1 MTMPVDPDTT
11 DGVPDLPSGTIPIQL
26 PPDQPEAAG
35 VGNVLLMVVP
45 MLGSMGVMVFMA
57 MSQASNPRMM
67 LMAGAMVVAML
78 TMVGF
83 NVYRQIG
90 GHRQKVSSLRREYL
104 AYLSQTRDTVR
115 TVAKKQRAYHRWHMP
130 DPASL
135 VLVAQEGS
143 RLWERRDGSPTT
155 MNVRM
160 GNTTQTLAMEL
171 EVPEL
176 PPLARPDVVCH
187 SAMNRFI
194 ETHAK
199 VEDLPFGT
207 PLGSFSHV
215 ELVGDMDASRAQ
227 LRSMLAHLAVFIPP
241 TALKIAVLCS
251 DAVRPEWEW
260 VKWLPHARSDEASDA
275 LGPSRMIVSSQ
286 ADLEDL
292 LGEDIINRPQFTPRT
307 EETEWPHVV
316 VVVDDMSLVPSSRL
330 TSFEGAAGVTV
341 MKVLNTWGP
350 LTSQTTVRM
359 MLHRDSS
366 GASAGAMEVILL
378 DQEAFMTVPDSMSV
392 VQAESVAR
400 RMTHW
405 SSEDGV
411 EASAPIGRSDPKR
424 SVDLMEL
431 LGIGD
436 IRDFDPDT
444 QWKRREG
451 RDRLRVPFAVTPEGV
466 PVVLDIKEAAQEGM
480 GPHGVLVGATGSGKS
495 EVLRTLVLAMAL
507 THSPEQL
514 NFVLVDFKG
523 GATFAGMSDLPH
535 VSAMISNLESELSL
549 VDRMQDAIR
558 GEMVRRQELLR
569 AAGNYANVTDYE
581 KERIA
586 GEHNYPALPALFIVL
601 DEFSELL
608 TAKPE
613 FLDLFIAVGRLGRS
627 MAIHLLLASQRL
639 EDGRLRGLESHL
651 SYRLGLKTFNVSES
665 KQLLGVPDAASLPPY
680 PGVGYLKTTGE
691 QMTRFRASY
700 VAAPPPPRRI
710 DPSLMNQA
718 GSAAAAI
725 RVLPFSSTPVIAL
738 EESSPVTAPIEI
750 NAPGDERWQGMSE
763 IDIAVERLRGK
774 GMPAHQVWL
783 PPLDK
788 SDTLDQLMPDLAPVP
803 GYGLVSEQW
812 RAKGGLR
819 FPLGT
824 VDVPLEQR
832 RDVLEL
838 DLSGAG
844 GHVCVLGGPLSGKST
859 TLRSMVSALSLIH
872 TPQEVQFFVLDLG
885 GGSFAS
891 MRRAPHVATVVTRDQ
906 PAIVERLLAEI
917 EAIIDDRERF
927 FRENGIESMQAYRQG
942 RARGQWDDGYGDV
955 FLVVDSWATMRAEF
969 EGIDQRIAGFLQRSL
984 SFGVHLMVATSRWHD
999 FRQQVQ
1005 EVIGTRLELR
1015 LGTPNESLVSRQV
1028 AELVPE
1034 GRAGRG
1040 ISSTGHHIL
1049 ICLPRIDGDQDPQ
1062 TLADGVTDMVDRIEA
1077 ALPAGHGPKLR
1088 LLPTRI
1094 AAEDVDVLRG
1104 GDGPG
1109 LVLGVEESRLEA
1121 LRLSDEAASMMCVFG
1136 ESRSGKTNFLR
1147 TVIRQVMRRFADSEA
1162 QIVVFD
1168 PRRRMLDHVP
1178 ANYLGAYGNLP
1189 EHLPELVATISGA
1202 LKKRLPTGQVTTEQL
1217 RNRSWWSGPE
1227 VWMLIDDYDVIPAQS
1242 SAALAELKPF
1252 IQQARDVGFNLVLA
1266 RRSGGASRAL
1276 YDPTIQAMMESGATV
1291 VMLSVDPDEGLTF
1304 GRVKGVKAEPG
1315 RAQVLTRDSG
1325 RIVAQIS
1332 WVDPHE
1338 GEMK

>member
-1 MTMPVDPDTT
+1 MTIQVDPDTT
-11 DGVPDLPSGTIPIQL
+11 EAVPELPSGTIPIQL

-57 MSQASNPRMM
+57 MSQSSNPRML

-83 NVYRQIG
+83 NVYRQVG
-90 GHRQKVSSLRREYL
+90 GQRQKVASLRREYL
-104 AYLSQTRDTVR
+104 AYLSQTRETVR
-115 TVAKKQRAYHRWHMP
+115 TVVKKQRAYHRWYMP
-130 DPASL
+130 EPSAL

-143 RLWERRDGSPTT
+143 RLWERNDGSPTAI
-155 MNVRM
+155 NVRM
-160 GNTTQTLAMEL
+160 GHTTQTLAMEL

-187 SAMNRFI
+187 SAMSRFVD
-194 ETHAK
+194 THAK
-199 VEDLPFGT
+199 VDDLPFGT
-207 PLGSFSHV
+207 PLGNFSHI
-215 ELVGDMDASRAQ
+215 ELVGDADCARAQ
-227 LRSMLAHLAVFIPP
+227 IRAMLAHLAVFVPP

-251 DAVRPEWEW
+251 EAQRPQWDW

-292 LGEDIINRPQFTPRT
+292 LGEEITNRPQFMPRT
-307 EETEWPHVV
+307 DETEWPHIV
-316 VVVDDMSLVPSSRL
+316 VVVDDVSLVPSSRL
-330 TSFEGAAGVTV
+330 TSFEGAMGVTI
-341 MKVLNTWGP
+341 MKVLTSWGA
-350 LTSQTTVRM
+350 LTSQSTVRM
-359 MLHRDSS
+359 MMHRDES
-366 GASAGAMEVILL
+366 GATPGAMEVILL
-378 DQEAFMTVPDSMSV
+378 DQDSFTTVPDTMSV
-392 VQAESVAR
+392 VEAESVAR

-405 SSEDGV
+405 SSEEGA
-411 EASAPIGRSDPKR
+411 ESTAPIGRSDPKR

-436 IRDFDPDT
+436 IRDFDPDK

-466 PVVLDIKEAAQEGM
+466 PVILDIKEAAQEGM

-523 GATFAGMSDLPH
+523 GATFAGMADLPH

-569 AAGNYANVTDYE
+569 AAGNYANVSDYE
-581 KERIA
+581 RARLE
-586 GEHNYPALPALFIVL
+586 GEHSYPALPALFLVL

-608 TAKPE
+608 AAKPE
-613 FLDLFIAVGRLGRS
+613 FLDLFVAVGRLGRS

-639 EDGRLRGLESHL
+639 EDGRLKGLESHL
-651 SYRLGLKTFNVSES
+651 SYRMGLKTFNASES

-680 PGVGYLKTTGE
+680 PGVGYLKTSGD

-725 RVLPFSSTPVIAL
+725 RILPFSSTPVIAL
-738 EESSPVTAPIEI
+738 EEPMPATGPIEI
-750 NAPGDERWQGMSE
+750 SAPGDERWKGLSE
-763 IDIAVERLRGK
+763 IEIAVERLRGK
-774 GMPAHQVWL
+774 GVPAHQVWL

-788 SDTLDQLMPDLAPVP
+788 PDTLDQLMPDLAPVE
-803 GYGLVSEQW
+803 GLGLISWQW
-812 RAKGGLR
+812 RSKGPLR

-832 RDVLEL
+832 RDVLEM

-844 GHVCVLGGPLSGKST
+844 GHVCVLGSPLSGKST
-859 TLRSMVSALSLIH
+859 TLRSMVSALSLVH
-872 TPQEVQFFVLDLG
+872 TPQEVQFYVLDLG

-891 MRRAPHVATVVTRDQ
+891 MRRAPHVAAVVTRDQ
-906 PAIVERLLAEI
+906 PAIVERLMAEI
-917 EAIIDDRERF
+917 ESIIDDREVF

-955 FLVVDSWATMRAEF
+955 FLVVDSWVTMRSEF
-969 EGIDQRIAGFLQRSL
+969 EGMDMRIAGFLQRAL
-984 SFGVHLMVATSRWHD
+984 SFGVHLMVSTSRWLD
-999 FRQQVQ
+999 LRQQVQ

-1015 LGTPNESLVSRQV
+1015 LGSPNESILSRQA

-1040 ISSTGHHIL
+1040 VCATGHHVL
-1049 ICLPRIDGDQDPQ
+1049 VCLPRIDGDQDAQ
-1062 TLADGVTDMVDRIEA
+1062 TLADGVADMVDRIED

-1088 LLPTRI
+1088 LLPTLVSAEQVDALPG
-1094 AAEDVDVLRG
+1094 AAGR
-1104 GDGPG
+1104 G

-1121 LRLSDEAASMMCVFG
+1121 LRLSEESSSAICVFG
-1136 ESRSGKTNFLR
+1136 ESRSGKTNLLR
-1147 TVIRQVMRRFADSEA
+1147 AVIRHVMSRNTVNEA
-1162 QIVVFD
+1162 QFAIFD
-1168 PRRRMLDHVP
+1168 PRRRMMDYVP
-1178 ANYLGAYGNLP
+1178 EDY
-1189 EHLPELVATISGA
+1189 LVAYANSVEDLPAMMSSIA
-1202 LKKRLPTGQVTTEQL
+1202 FVLKQRLPTGEVTKEQL
-1217 RNRSWWSGPE
+1217 RTRSWWSGAE
-1227 VWMLIDDYDVIPAQS
+1227 VWMLVDDYDLIPAQS
-1242 SAALAELKPF
+1242 TSAFAELKPF
-1252 IQQARDVGFNLVLA
+1252 IQQSRDVGFNMVVT
-1266 RRSGGASRAL
+1266 RRSGGAARAL
-1276 YDPTIQAMMESGATV
+1276 YEPTIQTMMEAGATV
-1291 VMLSVDPDEGLTF
+1291 VMLSVDPDEGLSF
-1304 GRVKGVKAEPG
+1304 GRVRGAKAEPG
-1315 RAQVLTRDSG
+1315 RAQVLTRDAG

-1338 GEMK
+1338 EN

>member
-1 MTMPVDPDTT
+1 MTMPVDPETT
-11 DGVPDLPSGTIPIQL
+11 EGVPDLPSGTIPLQL

-57 MSQASNPRMM
+57 MSQSSNPRLM

-90 GHRQKVSSLRREYL
+90 GHRQKVANLRREYL

-115 TVAKKQRAYHRWHMP
+115 TVAKKQRAHHRWHMP

-143 RLWERRDGSPTT
+143 RLWERQEGSPTT
-155 MNVRM
+155 MNVRI
-160 GNTTQTLAMEL
+160 GNTTQALAMEL
-171 EVPEL
+171 EVPDL

-187 SAMNRFI
+187 SAMSRFV

-199 VEDLPFGT
+199 VDDLPFGT
-207 PLGSFSHV
+207 PLGGFSHV
-215 ELVGDMDASRAQ
+215 ELVGDVDAARAQ
-227 LRSMLAHLAVFIPP
+227 LRAMLVHLAVFVPP

-251 DAVRPEWEW
+251 DAVRPQWEW
-260 VKWLPHARSDEASDA
+260 VKWLPHARSDEAKDA

-292 LGEDIINRPQFTPRT
+292 LGEDIVNRPQFMPRS

-316 VVVDDMSLVPSSRL
+316 VVVDDMHLVPSSRL
-330 TSFEGAAGVTV
+330 TSFEGALGVTV
-341 MKVLNTWGP
+341 MKVLSSWGP
-350 LTSQTTVRM
+350 LTSQTTIRM
-359 MLHRDSS
+359 MLHRDASGSS
-366 GASAGAMEVILL
+366 TGAMEVILL
-378 DQEAFMTVPDSMSV
+378 DQDSFMTVPDAMSV

-405 SSEDGV
+405 SSEDGT
-411 EASAPIGRSDPKR
+411 EAAAPIGRSDPKR

-436 IRDFDPDT
+436 IRDFDPET

-466 PVVLDIKEAAQEGM
+466 PVILDIKEAAQEGM

-523 GATFAGMSDLPH
+523 GATFAGMADLPH

-569 AAGNYANVTDYE
+569 AAGNYANVTEYE
-581 KERIA
+581 KERLA
-586 GEHNYPALPALFIVL
+586 GEHSYPALPALFIVL

-627 MAIHLLLASQRL
+627 MGIHLLLASQRL
-639 EDGRLRGLESHL
+639 EDGRLRGLDSHL
-651 SYRLGLKTFNVSES
+651 SYRLGLKTFNASES
-665 KQLLGVPDAASLPPY
+665 KQLLGVSDAAALPSY
-680 PGVGYLKTTGE
+680 PGVGYLKTTSD

-700 VAAPPPPRRI
+700 VAVPPPPRRM

-725 RVLPFSSTPVIAL
+725 RVLPFSSNPVIAL
-738 EESSPVTAPIEI
+738 EESAPATGPIQI
-750 NAPGDERWQGMSE
+750 SVPGDERWKGMTE
-763 IDIAVERLRGK
+763 IEIAVERLRGK
-774 GMPAHQVWL
+774 GVPAHQVWL

-788 SDTLDQLMPDLAPVP
+788 PDTLDQLMPDLGPVP
-803 GYGLVSEQW
+803 GLGLVSPQW

-824 VDVPLEQR
+824 IDVPLEQR
-832 RDVLEL
+832 RDVLEV

-859 TLRSMVSALSLIH
+859 TLRSMVSALSLVH
-872 TPQEVQFFVLDLG
+872 TPQEVHFFVLDFG

-891 MRRAPHVATVVTRDQ
+891 MRRAPHVSAVVTRDQ
-906 PAIVERLLAEI
+906 PAIVERLLSEI
-917 EAIIDDRERF
+917 EAIVDDRELF
-927 FRENGIESMQAYRQG
+927 FRENGIESMQAYRRG

-955 FLVVDSWATMRAEF
+955 FLVIDGWATFRAEF
-969 EGIDQRIAGFLQRSL
+969 EGVDLRISALLQRAL
-984 SFGVHLMVATSRWHD
+984 SFGVHLMVATSRWND
-999 FRQQVQ
+999 MRQQIQ

-1015 LGTPNESLVSRQV
+1015 LGTPSESLVSRDV

-1034 GRAGRG
+1034 GRPCRG
-1040 ISSTGHHIL
+1040 IAMSGHQIL
-1049 ICLPRIDGDQDPQ
+1049 VCLPRIDGDQDAQ
-1062 TLADGVTDMVDRIEA
+1062 TLADGVSEMVDRIEA

-1088 LLPTRI
+1088 LLPTMI
-1094 AAEDVDVLRG
+1094 PAEDVDRLRG
-1104 GDGPG
+1104 AEGPG
-1109 LVLGVEESRLEA
+1109 LVVGVEESRLEA
-1121 LRLSDEAASMMCVFG
+1121 LRLNAEATAMMCVFG
-1136 ESRSGKTNFLR
+1136 ESRSGKTNMLR
-1147 TVIRQVMRRFADSEA
+1147 TLIRQVVTKSSSSEA

-1168 PRRRMLDHVP
+1168 PRRRLLDFVP
-1178 ANYLGAYGNLP
+1178 ADYLGAYGNLP
-1189 EHLPELVATISGA
+1189 ETLPGLVATISNA
-1202 LKKRLPTGQVTTEQL
+1202 LKKRLPTGDVTTEQL

-1227 VWMLIDDYDVIPAQS
+1227 VWLFIDDYDLIPGQS
-1242 SAALAELKPF
+1242 TPVLADLKPF
-1252 IQQARDVGFNLVLA
+1252 IQQARDVGFNFVLT

-1276 YDPTIQAMMESGATV
+1276 YDPTIQTMMESGATV
-1291 VMLSVDPDEGLTF
+1291 VMLSVDPDEGLSF
-1304 GRVKGVKAEPG
+1304 GRVKGTKAEPG

-1325 RIVAQIS
+1325 RVVAQIS

-1338 GEMK
+1338 GEIG